1 MNLKNNNDFLASIS
15 NVLLLSNDIK
25 NIIKSPS
32 PLGIEKDI
40 ISLLQKYSISIE
52 QYFSLIQQILS
63 KKSSRSTE
71 ENYLISGYLIL
82 MKDFTNLISK
92 NSDKNSSETNQDL
105 TLISNK
111 LGYEKWNE
119 NMILMRMGEKGK
131 KAYIMLNGNID
142 ILIKNVN
149 VYELNEYEYLY
160 YLTNLIRFKEFG
172 LLNFVVNDNFTV
184 YPLVIVDDLE
194 EMKKKSFKGKNE
206 MEKNI
211 LDEIDEKEDDHNNNE
226 NNNENNENNNNNNN
240 ENNNNNNENNNNNDN
255 NTEIII
261 QDNNNK
267 IVSDE
272 TDELIKKFKEF
283 LENLYNKCYELLLM
297 NSKIDFT
304 RSMAETGNLNV
315 NKEVRKKTRKITRK
329 QMKEMKEKNENKLKE
344 IEFDKDDI
352 DDERM
357 RTFYKNE
364 KRKNNAP
371 SSDIFQ
377 RFMEEQQEKVR
388 EFVYKPETKKNKP

>member
-1 MNLKNNNDFLASIS
+1 MNLKNDFLSSIS
-15 NVLLLSNDIK
+15 NVLSNDIK

-160 YLTNLIRFKEFG
+160 YLTNLIRFKEYG
-172 LLNFVVNDNFTV
+172 LLNFVVNDNFLV
-184 YPLVIVDDLE
+184 YPVVIIDDLE
-194 EMKKKSFKGKNE
+194 DMKKKNVKKNE
-206 MEKNI
+206 EKGNI
-211 LDEIDEKEDDHNNNE
+211 LNEVNENEEDNNNNNKENNNNE
-226 NNNENNENNNNNNN
+226 NNDNNENNNKENNNDNKENNNNENNKENNNENKNNNETNNNNDNNNENNNNNNN
-240 ENNNNNNENNNNNDN
+240 KNKDN
-255 NTEIII
+255 PPE
-261 QDNNNK
+261 K
-267 IVSDE
+267 E
-272 TDELIKKFKEF
+272 TDSFFK
-283 LENLYNKCYELLLM
+283 L
-297 NSKIDFT
+297 T
-304 RSMAETGNLNV
+304 PP
-315 NKEVRKKTRKITRK
+315 
-329 QMKEMKEKNENKLKE
+329 
-344 IEFDKDDI
+344 
-352 DDERM
+352 
-357 RTFYKNE
+357 TF
-364 KRKNNAP
+364 
-371 SSDIFQ
+371 I
-377 RFMEEQQEKVR
+377 
-388 EFVYKPETKKNKP
+388 